1 MSRTGIEAVRV
12 GQPEGRGVAT
22 TEPSR
27 RRACLRAVAV
37 GAGLAVLGLV
47 AGGCG
52 GGAPQSV
59 ANLGTGTTPSSSG
72 AGAGQSSSA
81 PQGGASPNDTA
92 KFVAFADCMTK
103 HGFPVS
109 ISRSGNGVSISP
121 SSGAGSGA
129 RPDSPQFRAAQHT
142 CQKLLPGG
150 GPGGGT
156 PAQQAQARQAEL
168 ALATCMRQ
176 HGYPNF
182 PDPTQQGVL
191 NLSNMGN
198 VDTNGPQFRA
208 AMDSCQSKGG
218 GAKGPIRI
226 FQGPPGSTPP

>member
-1 MSRTGIEAVRV
+1 MEAGRA
-12 GQPEGRGVAT
+12 GKPEERGVAT
-22 TEPSR
+22 NEPAR
-27 RRACLRAVAV
+27 WRVLRRAVAL

-52 GGAPQSV
+52 GAAPQSV

-72 AGAGQSSSA
+72 AGGGNSSS

-92 KFVAFADCMTK
+92 KFVAFADCMNK

-109 ISRSGNGVSISP
+109 VSRSGNGVNISP

-129 RPDSPQFRAAQHT
+129 SPESPQSKAALHA